1 MCSSDLTCLR
11 PSTFR
16 HYYAAVLATAN
27 GSLEF
32 ASGGDGESEGG
43 NGRRQKKP
51 RALPLIDPKTP
62 GHPDRPANP
71 CSNKFCREQRPDP
84 LNPMRHGNYCNGST
98 PKWEAH
104 LHLDLLTPGP
114 LMQQLTNEC
123 RTVILASGS
132 LAPIPSLC
140 AELNLFSEDGPN
152 STSLKGKNN
161 SIIQP
166 DSTSTTPKI
175 QKRLQSQ
182 PKPLE
187 ADHGESCLHVCLTE
201 LCDAIPCSSSLSVYL

>member
-1 MCSSDLTCLR
+1 M
-11 PSTFR
+11 
-16 HYYAAVLATAN
+16 LATAN

-32 ASGGDGESEGG
+32 ASGEQSEGD
-43 NGRRQKKP
+43 NGRRSKKKP

-62 GHPDRPANP
+62 AYPDRPANP
-71 CSNKFCREQRPDP
+71 CSNKFCREQHPDP
-84 LNPMRHGNYCNGST
+84 FNPMRHGDYCNGTT

-114 LMQQLTNEC
+114 LMQQLANEC

-140 AELNLFSEDGPN
+140 AELNLFSEDVPPKMN
-152 STSLKGKNN
+152 NN
-161 SIIQP
+161 SVSHP
-166 DSTSTTPKI
+166 DPTSTTPKI
-175 QKRLQSQ
+175 QKRLQSH

-187 ADHGESCLHVCLTE
+187 ADHGEV
-201 LCDAIPCSSSLSVYL
+201 